1 MAAGLRYQGG
11 FHSQKDT
18 LYEIYIYQEG
28 YEGEPSDV
36 AFSGNPL
43 VIEWPEV
50 DKLEPVQSSNATLE
64 LFSDSDRQFVD
75 LYNVEAGSVRL
86 DVYREGSLYWSGT
99 MDPELYEEP
108 YAYKDGYVVS
118 VTFADF
124 AVLDR
129 LAFDGE
135 GFITVADII
144 SKAMAKCKI
153 SGALQRRYLST
164 TIPDVVTEASLVPGV
179 MGVIADNFFDEDG
192 EAMTWRE
199 VLDEVLRPFAY
210 RIIQKEGWLYVY
222 DLNAAYDLDPQQIA
236 WDSDDSVMSYDKL
249 YNNVKVTFS
258 PYARETIAEGEVTKV
273 GDGYTVTTNVNLT
286 EKIKGFDTLLSDTG
300 EGVEMLR
307 AMKYYQIT
315 PAFSGQE
322 SKGMAWTLKSYR
334 DGLGYVSEINL
345 PSAEIGPAI
354 FRIPNM
360 AYLSNY
366 GNEGGDM
373 QIKLVLNMMA
383 DVRYN
388 PFESADM
395 QDPDGGYPNEQ
406 GAFDRLKNW
415 CNFAYVPCQLL
426 LVGTD
431 GLVKYHYNNTA
442 RIDQANYSAQGFWLD
457 GEGEMGDLMLA
468 YYDWEDRKSNTGLG
482 GFQNNKQCIGYY
494 RGTLPTIFQKRGDGE
509 FIPFPPMS
517 GYLEFRVGSGL
528 PTYDYGW
535 ETKDIYS
542 EMRWLLYKSVT
553 ISVVRTDGSS
563 VDNKDILTSA
573 WLNKAAKE
581 DLPIDTVVGCLD
593 DPSPTALGQVFLMS
607 IKKPINKFIRAG
619 VTDTLER
626 LMIGTIYSNYSSK
639 YVTLEGE
646 AEILPTWGVYSDSNT
661 DGKFVLLSESQDLL
675 QDTSY
680 VKMSQF
686 SGDNYQGM
694 EYDG

>member
-1 MAAGLRYQGG
+1 MAGRLRYQGG
-11 FHSQKDT
+11 FYSQKGT

-86 DVYREGSLYWSGT
+86 DVFREGLVYWSGT
-99 MDPELYEEP
+99 MDTELYEEP
-108 YAYKDGYVVS
+108 YSYKDGYVVS

-124 AVLDR
+124 AILDR
-129 LAFDGE
+129 LKFDQT
-135 GFITVADII
+135 GFIAVADII
-144 SKAMAKCKI
+144 SRAMNKCGI
-153 SGALQRRYLST
+153 SIGLQRRYLST
-164 TIPDVVTEASLVPGV
+164 TIPGVVTEASLLLGV
-179 MGVIADNFFDEDG
+179 MGVISDNFYDEDG
-192 EAMTWRE
+192 EPMTWRE
-199 VLDEVLRPFAY
+199 VLEEVLRPFVY
-210 RIIQKEGWLYVY
+210 RVVQKEGWLHVY
-222 DLNAAYDLDPQQIA
+222 DLNAAYDLEPKQIV
-236 WDSDDSVMSYDKL
+236 WDSDDAVMSYDKL
-249 YNNVKVTFS
+249 YNNVEVTFS
-258 PYARETIAEGEVTKV
+258 PYARETISKGEVTKL
-273 GDGYTVTTNVNLT
+273 GDGFTVTTNVNLT
-286 EKIKGFDTLLSDTG
+286 ENIKGFDTLLSDSG
-300 EGVEMLR
+300 EGVEMLQP
-307 AMKYYQIT
+307 MKYYQIT
-315 PAFSGQE
+315 PAFSGSE

-334 DGLGYVSEINL
+334 EGMGYVSQINQ
-345 PSAEIGPAI
+345 PSPEIGPAI
-354 FRIPNM
+354 FKIPNM

-366 GNEGGDM
+366 GNENGDL
-373 QIKLVLNMMA
+373 QIKLVLNMLA

-415 CNFAYVPCQLL
+415 CNFSYVPCQLL
-426 LVGTD
+426 LVDQYGI
-431 GLVKYHYNNTA
+431 VRYHYKNTA

-457 GEGEMGDLMLA
+457 GVGEMGDMMLA

-517 GYLEFRVGSGL
+517 GYLELRIGSGL

-553 ISVVRTDGSS
+553 ISVVRTDGSN

-581 DLPIDTVVGCLD
+581 ELTIDTVVGCLEKA
-593 DPSPTALGQVFLMS
+593 SPTALGQVFLMS
-607 IKKPINKFIRAG
+607 DKSPIGKFTRAG

-626 LMIGTIYSNYSSK
+626 LMIGSIYSNYSSK
-639 YVTLEGE
+639 MVTLEGE
-646 AEILPTWGVYSDSNT
+646 AEILPSWGIYSDANT
-661 DGKFVLLSESQDLL
+661 EGKFILLSESQDLL
-675 QDTSY
+675 MDTSY
-680 VKMSQF
+680 VKMTQF
-686 SGDNYQGM
+686 NNDNYQGI
-694 EYDG
+694 EYNG

>member
-99 MDPELYEEP
+99 MDTELYEEP
-108 YAYKDGYVVS
+108 YSYKDGYVVS

-124 AVLDR
+124 AILDR
-129 LAFDGE
+129 LKFDQT
-135 GFITVADII
+135 GFIAVADII
-144 SKAMAKCKI
+144 SRAMNKCGI
-153 SGALQRRYLST
+153 SIGLQRRYLST
-164 TIPDVVTEASLVPGV
+164 TIPGVVTEASLLLGV
-179 MGVIADNFFDEDG
+179 MGVISDNFYDEDG
-192 EAMTWRE
+192 EPMTWRE
-199 VLDEVLRPFAY
+199 VLEEVLRPFAY
-210 RIIQKEGWLYVY
+210 RVVQKEGWLHVY
-222 DLNAAYDLDPQQIA
+222 DLNAAYDLEPKQIV
-236 WDSDDSVMSYDKL
+236 WDSDDAVMSYDKL
-249 YNNVKVTFS
+249 YNNVEVTFS
-258 PYARETIAEGEVTKV
+258 PYARETISKGEVTKL
-273 GDGYTVTTNVNLT
+273 GDGFTVTTNVNLT
-286 EKIKGFDTLLSDTG
+286 ENIKGFDTLLSDSG
-300 EGVEMLR
+300 EGVEMLQP
-307 AMKYYQIT
+307 MKYYQIT
-315 PAFSGQE
+315 PAFSGSE

-334 DGLGYVSEINL
+334 EGMGYVSQINQ
-345 PSAEIGPAI
+345 PSPEIGPAI
-354 FRIPNM
+354 FKIPNM

-366 GNEGGDM
+366 GNENGDL
-373 QIKLVLNMMA
+373 QIKLVLNMLA

-415 CNFAYVPCQLL
+415 CNFSYVPCQLL
-426 LVGTD
+426 LVDQYGI
-431 GLVKYHYNNTA
+431 VRYHYKNTA

-457 GEGEMGDLMLA
+457 GVGEMGDMMLA

-517 GYLEFRVGSGL
+517 GYLELRIGSGL

-553 ISVVRTDGSS
+553 ISVVRTDGSN
-563 VDNKDILTSA
+563 VDNKDILTSS

-581 DLPIDTVVGCLD
+581 ELTIDTVVGCLEKA
-593 DPSPTALGQVFLMS
+593 SPTALGQVFLMS
-607 IKKPINKFIRAG
+607 DKSPIGKFTRAG

-626 LMIGTIYSNYSSK
+626 LMIGSIYSNYSSK
-639 YVTLEGE
+639 MVTLEGE
-646 AEILPTWGVYSDSNT
+646 AEILPSWGIYSDANT
-661 DGKFVLLSESQDLL
+661 EGKFILLSESQDLL
-675 QDTSY
+675 MDTSY
-680 VKMSQF
+680 VKMTQF
-686 SGDNYQGM
+686 NNDNYQGI
-694 EYDG
+694 EYNG

>member
-1 MAAGLRYQGG
+1 MAGRLRYQGG
-11 FHSQKDT
+11 FYSQKGT

-86 DVYREGSLYWSGT
+86 DVFREGLVYWSGT
-99 MDPELYEEP
+99 MDTELYEEP
-108 YAYKDGYVVS
+108 YSYKDGYVVS

-124 AVLDR
+124 AILDR
-129 LAFDGE
+129 LKFDQT
-135 GFITVADII
+135 GFIAVADII
-144 SKAMAKCKI
+144 SRAMNKCGI
-153 SGALQRRYLST
+153 SIGLQRRYLST
-164 TIPDVVTEASLVPGV
+164 TIPGVVTEASLLLGV
-179 MGVIADNFFDEDG
+179 MGVISDNFYDEDG
-192 EAMTWRE
+192 EPMTWRE
-199 VLDEVLRPFAY
+199 VLEEVLRPFAY
-210 RIIQKEGWLYVY
+210 RVVQKEGWLHVY
-222 DLNAAYDLDPQQIA
+222 DLNAAYDLEPKQIV
-236 WDSDDSVMSYDKL
+236 WDSDDAVMSYDKL
-249 YNNVKVTFS
+249 YNNVEVTFS
-258 PYARETIAEGEVTKV
+258 PYARETISKGEVTKL
-273 GDGYTVTTNVNLT
+273 GDGLTVTTNVNLT
-286 EKIKGFDTLLSDTG
+286 ENIKGFDTLLSDSG
-300 EGVEMLR
+300 EGVEMLQP
-307 AMKYYQIT
+307 MKYYQIT
-315 PAFSGQE
+315 PAFSGSE
-322 SKGMAWTLKSYR
+322 SKGIAWTLKSYR
-334 DGLGYVSEINL
+334 EGMGYVSQINQ
-345 PSAEIGPAI
+345 PSPEIGPAI
-354 FRIPNM
+354 FKIPNM

-366 GNEGGDM
+366 GNENGDL
-373 QIKLVLNMMA
+373 QIKLVLNMLA

-415 CNFAYVPCQLL
+415 CNFSYVPCQLL
-426 LVGTD
+426 LVDQYGI
-431 GLVKYHYNNTA
+431 VRYHYKNTA
-442 RIDQANYSAQGFWLD
+442 RIDKANYSAQGFWLD
-457 GEGEMGDLMLA
+457 GVGEMGDMMLA

-517 GYLEFRVGSGL
+517 GYLELRVGSGL

-553 ISVVRTDGSS
+553 ISVVRTDGSN

-581 DLPIDTVVGCLD
+581 ELTIDTVVGCLEKA
-593 DPSPTALGQVFLMS
+593 SPTALGQVFLMS
-607 IKKPINKFIRAG
+607 DKSPIGKFTRAG

-626 LMIGTIYSNYSSK
+626 LMIGSIYSNYSSK
-639 YVTLEGE
+639 MVTLEGE
-646 AEILPTWGVYSDSNT
+646 AEILPSWGIYSDANT
-661 DGKFVLLSESQDLL
+661 EGKFILLSESQDLL
-675 QDTSY
+675 MDTSY
-680 VKMSQF
+680 VKMTQF
-686 SGDNYQGM
+686 NNDNYQGI
-694 EYDG
+694 EYNG